1 MVKRNKHFMSRMFF
15 WAAAVCAG
23 TYLIVGIVV
32 NQVSISSKQQAL
44 ASVQQQL
51 VQQQAEN
58 EELERVLTSGSEEEI
73 VERVARD
80 RLGYARPDERVF
92 VDVSGS

>member
-1 MVKRNKHFMSRMFF
+1 MKRKKHFLSGLMLR
-15 WAAAVCAG
+15 AAAVCAG
-23 TYLIVGIVV
+23 VYLIVGIVV

-44 ASVQQQL
+44 DSVQQQL
-51 VQQQAEN
+51 ETQQAEN

>member
-1 MVKRNKHFMSRMFF
+1 M
-15 WAAAVCAG
+15 
-23 TYLIVGIVV
+23 

-51 VQQQAEN
+51 EQQQAEN

>member
-1 MVKRNKHFMSRMFF
+1 MLR
-15 WAAAVCAG
+15 AAAVCVG
-23 TYLIVGIVV
+23 VYLIVGIVV

-44 ASVQQQL
+44 DSVQQQL
-51 VQQQAEN
+51 ETQQAEN

>member
-1 MVKRNKHFMSRMFF
+1 MKRNKHVMSGMLF
-15 WAAAVCAG
+15 WAAAFCAG
-23 TYLIVGIVV
+23 AYLIVGIVV
-32 NQVSISSKQQAL
+32 NQVSISSKQQSL
-44 ASVQQQL
+44 DSVQQQL
-51 VQQQAEN
+51 EQQQAEN
-58 EELERVLTSGSEEEI
+58 EELQRLLTGGSEEEI

>member
-1 MVKRNKHFMSRMFF
+1 MRRKKHFLSGLMLR
-15 WAAAVCAG
+15 AAAVCVGA
-23 TYLIVGIVV
+23 YLIVGIVV

-44 ASVQQQL
+44 DSVQQQL
-51 VQQQAEN
+51 EAQQAEN
-58 EELERVLTSGSEEEI
+58 EELERVLTGGSEEEI

>member
-1 MVKRNKHFMSRMFF
+1 MKRKKHFLSGLMLR
-15 WAAAVCAG
+15 AAAVCVG
-23 TYLIVGIVV
+23 VYLIVGIVV

-44 ASVQQQL
+44 DSVQQQL
-51 VQQQAEN
+51 ETQQAEN

>member
-1 MVKRNKHFMSRMFF
+1 MKRKKHFLSGLMLR
-15 WAAAVCAG
+15 AAAVCVG
-23 TYLIVGIVV
+23 VYLIVGIVV
-32 NQVSISSKQQAL
+32 NQVSINSKQQAL
-44 ASVQQQL
+44 DSVQQQL
-51 VQQQAEN
+51 ETQQAEN